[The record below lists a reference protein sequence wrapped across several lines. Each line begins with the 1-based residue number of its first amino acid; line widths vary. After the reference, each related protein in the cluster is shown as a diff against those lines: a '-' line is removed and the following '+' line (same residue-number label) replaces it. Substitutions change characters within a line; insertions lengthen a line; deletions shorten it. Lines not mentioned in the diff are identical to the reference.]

1 MFPCIPCFKIYLDK
15 EDSPMNLDEKDY
27 PSDGLI
33 IVRPLRIDDTPAVFE
48 AVRESLE
55 ALKPWMSW
63 AHDDYR
69 IEETRQFVS
78 RATHGWENED
88 NFAMAIID
96 ARDGAFLGGTGL
108 NNLSQEYRL
117 ANLGY
122 WVRSSRR
129 GRGIAPRAAR
139 LAARFAFERLGLIR
153 AEIVVAVG
161 NTASLRAAE
170 KSGATREGVLRNRVM
185 VGEKIFDA
193 VMFSLTPQDFGLEP
207 NKG

>member
-1 MFPCIPCFKIYLDK
+1 LVFNLKECTLMILDV
-15 EDSPMNLDEKDY
+15 SDY
-27 PSDGLI
+27 PSDGVITL
-33 IVRPLRIDDTPAVFE
+33 RPLWIDDAPKVFV

-63 AHDDYR
+63 AYDDYR
-69 IEETRQFVS
+69 IEETREFIN
-78 RATHGWENED
+78 RTIEGWEKGEA
-88 NFAMAIID
+88 FALAITD
-96 ARDGAFLGGTGL
+96 ARDGTFLGGSGL
-108 NNLSQEYRL
+108 NGLNQVYRL

-129 GRGIAPRAAR
+129 GQGIAPRSAR
-139 LAARFAFERLGLIR
+139 LAACFGFERLGLLR

-170 KSGATREGVLRNRVM
+170 KSGARREGVLRNRIT

-193 VMFSLTPQDFGLEP
+193 VMFSLTPQDFGIEP
-207 NKG
+207 KV

>member
-1 MFPCIPCFKIYLDK
+1 MI
-15 EDSPMNLDEKDY
+15 LDERDY

-33 IVRPLRIDDTPAVFE
+33 TVRPLRIDDAPHAFE

-69 IEETRQFVS
+69 IEETRDYINRTIQ
-78 RATHGWENED
+78 GWENED
-88 NFAMAIID
+88 NFALAIID
-96 ARDGAFLGGTGL
+96 ARDGTFLGGSGL
-108 NNLSQEYRL
+108 NDLNPIYRL

-129 GRGIAPRAAR
+129 GQGIAPRAAR
-139 LAARFAFERLGLIR
+139 LAARFGFERLGLLR

-161 NTASLRAAE
+161 NLASLRAAE
-170 KSGATREGVLRNRVM
+170 KSGATREGVLRNRIT

-193 VMFSLTPQDFGLEP
+193 VMFSLTPQDFGIEL
-207 NKG
+207 KASGKV

>member
-1 MFPCIPCFKIYLDK
+1 LVFNLKECTLMILDV
-15 EDSPMNLDEKDY
+15 SDY
-27 PSDGLI
+27 PSDGVITL
-33 IVRPLRIDDTPAVFE
+33 RPLRIDDAPKVFV

-69 IEETRQFVS
+69 IEETREFIN
-78 RATHGWENED
+78 RTIEGWEKGEA
-88 NFAMAIID
+88 FALAITD
-96 ARDGAFLGGTGL
+96 ARDGTFLGGSGL
-108 NNLSQEYRL
+108 NGLNQVYRL

-129 GRGIAPRAAR
+129 GQGIAPRSAR
-139 LAARFAFERLGLIR
+139 LAARFGFERLGLLR

-170 KSGATREGVLRNRVM
+170 KSGARREGVLRNRIT

-193 VMFSLTPQDFGLEP
+193 VMFSLTPQDFGIEP
-207 NKG
+207 KV